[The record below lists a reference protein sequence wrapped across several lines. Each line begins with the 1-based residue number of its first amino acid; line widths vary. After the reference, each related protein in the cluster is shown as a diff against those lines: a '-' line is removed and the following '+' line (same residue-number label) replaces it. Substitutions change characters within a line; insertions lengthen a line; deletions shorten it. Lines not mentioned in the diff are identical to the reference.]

1 MLLGMSAVEMI
12 EKNWR
17 YRFFF
22 TDFWSSLVYFVV
34 FVLISFIWRPTST
47 SYMLALSQQLPTD
60 PDNIADFDLDDMSSI
75 NNQQT
80 YRNENSNK
88 PFTNKTANP
97 FEDSNEIDFNL
108 SDDEQNHI

>member
-1 MLLGMSAVEMI
+1 
-12 EKNWR
+12 
-17 YRFFF
+17 
-22 TDFWSSLVYFVV
+22 
-34 FVLISFIWRPTST
+34 
-47 SYMLALSQQLPTD
+47 MLALSQQLPTD

-88 PFTNKTANP
+88 PFTNKTDNP

>member
-1 MLLGMSAVEMI
+1 
-12 EKNWR
+12 
-17 YRFFF
+17 
-22 TDFWSSLVYFVV
+22 
-34 FVLISFIWRPTST
+34 
-47 SYMLALSQQLPTD
+47 MLALSQQLPTD